1 MRSRLCYLRISGQRR
16 PRAITSALIAISVDR
31 RLILWFVTS
40 TAFLLIYMWLRAV
53 FVPPMPEPNAIKQP
67 PAAESL
73 VDTSPLEAAPDAGT
87 AAAAKTN
94 ANPPQPQKTI
104 PPARITLG
112 SMNPADDYYMLVTLN
127 NRGGTVERIE
137 LTQRDEKG
145 RLKYRRVDTTSGY
158 LGYLATQN
166 SPKSDGCIVNVV
178 GPGTPAALATAKGLA
193 DPGLRPGDLIIA
205 ANAKAI
211 SGPRDLDEI
220 LSHTE
225 PGQKITLEVERAVAP
240 ENRNEPD
247 DAATDEPKETPE
259 TAAKASASTRLVFE
273 AELTEHPLDL
283 VRLASTGG
291 DDEIDG
297 NLSRLAC
304 RLTLSQLGSKSI
316 PTGKSSIE
324 GLEWISEA
332 AYEHERMQAE
342 TQSVRFQLPVTGDQL
357 NGIIAGP
364 IKLERNYKLAPKS
377 YLLDMDV
384 AIRNEGTTNE
394 KLAYRLEG
402 PCGMTAEGWWY
413 STKISPNWF
422 GGAAARDVIFN
433 TEREGHTLVSGYDLL
448 KLAKSKPVE
457 PNQPIFGEGES
468 DASRALR
475 YIGVDAQYFD
485 LAYLPPADNS
495 SFTGLRQAA
504 ATLVANAQEVPTH
517 KERAVDVS
525 FFVDSIVA
533 DLPPNAAIKQP
544 MRLFAGPKQ
553 PDLIDP
559 LGLSSTVEYGM
570 FGLVSKLLGGIL
582 HIFYRLFGNYAIA
595 IILLT
600 VLVRGLLFPV
610 SRKAAIHAQ
619 RMQELAP
626 ELKKINEKY
635 KDDMEGRLRAQRDFQ
650 KKVGFNPMAGCLPAF
665 LQLPIFIGLYR
676 CLSVDI
682 ELRQATFKSGWQWA
696 SNLAGPDQ
704 FYYWG
709 DWLMDY
715 FSGRGTGWL
724 GPYFNILPVAV
735 VILFLIQQKM
745 FMPPATDEQQ
755 AFTQKV
761 MTIMTLMM
769 ALFFF
774 RVPAGLC
781 VYFITSSTWGIIER
795 IVVKKTIPQVQL
807 ATADGAIVDGVVT
820 SSSSSSR
827 STATK
832 TESAPSWADR
842 LRQQIKPEEPKALP
856 PSKRRKPGKK

>member
-1 MRSRLCYLRISGQRR
+1 MRLRLCPLRISGQLR
-16 PRAITSALIAISVDR
+16 PPRHPSALIAISVDR
-31 RLILWFVTS
+31 RLIIWFVTS

-53 FVPPMPEPNAIKQP
+53 FVPPNLEPNAIKQP
-67 PAAESL
+67 PAVESL
-73 VDTSPLEAAPDAGT
+73 VEAPDLNAAPDAGT
-87 AAAAKTN
+87 AAAAKTD
-94 ANPPQPQKTI
+94 ANPAKPQKTI

-127 NRGGTVERIE
+127 NRGGAVERIE

-158 LGYLATQN
+158 LGYLATEN
-166 SPKSDGCIVNVV
+166 STKSNGCIVNVV
-178 GPGTPAALATAKGLA
+178 GPGTPAALAIAKGSA
-193 DPGLRPGDLIIA
+193 DPGLRPGDLIVA
-205 ANAKAI
+205 ANTKAI
-211 SGPRDLDEI
+211 GAPRDLDEI
-220 LSHTE
+220 LSRTE
-225 PGQKITLEVERAVAP
+225 PGQKITLEVERSAAP
-240 ENRNEPD
+240 ANTPANQSNADEVPSDQPAETP
-247 DAATDEPKETPE
+247 DAA
-259 TAAKASASTRLVFE
+259 AAPSSPTRLVFE

-316 PTGKSSIE
+316 ATGKSAID
-324 GLEWISEA
+324 GLEWLSEA
-332 AYEHERMQAE
+332 PYEYEVKLAE
-342 TQSVRFQLPVTGDQL
+342 TQSAQFQLPVTGDQL
-357 NGIIAGP
+357 EGIIAGP
-364 IKLERNYKLAPKS
+364 IKLERNYQLAPKS

-384 AIRNEGTTNE
+384 AVRNEGTANE

-402 PCGMTAEGWWY
+402 PCGMTPEGWWY

-433 TEREGHTLVSGYDLL
+433 TEREGHTLISGYDLL

-468 DASRALR
+468 EASQALR

-485 LAYLPPADNS
+485 LAYLPPADNG

-504 ATLVANAQEVPTH
+504 ATLVANAQDVPKH

-544 MRLFAGPKQ
+544 IRLFAGPKQ

-582 HIFYRLFGNYAIA
+582 HSFYHIVGNYAIA
-595 IILLT
+595 IIMLT

-626 ELKKINEKY
+626 ELKKINDKY
-635 KDDMEGRLRAQRDFQ
+635 KDDMEGRLKAQRDFQ

-676 CLSVDI
+676 CLSVDL
-682 ELRQATFKSGWQWA
+682 ELRQATFKSSWQWA

-709 DWLMDY
+709 DWLTDY

-745 FMPPATDEQQ
+745 FMPPPTDEQQ
-755 AFTQKV
+755 AFTSESDDDHDLDDG
-761 MTIMTLMM
+761 TIL
-769 ALFFF
+769 L
-774 RVPAGLC
+774 PSAGWV
-781 VYFITSSTWGIIER
+781 VYLLHH
-795 IVVKKTIPQVQL
+795 Q
-807 ATADGAIVDGVVT
+807 
-820 SSSSSSR
+820 
-827 STATK
+827 
-832 TESAPSWADR
+832 
-842 LRQQIKPEEPKALP
+842 
-856 PSKRRKPGKK
+856 